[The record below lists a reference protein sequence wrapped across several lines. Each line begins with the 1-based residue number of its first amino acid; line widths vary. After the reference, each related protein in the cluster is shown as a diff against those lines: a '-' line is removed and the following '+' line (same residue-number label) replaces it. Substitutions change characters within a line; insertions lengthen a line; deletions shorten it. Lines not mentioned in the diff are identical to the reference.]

1 MDPLLPTLS
10 IVDTSVPQDR
20 QQCFLKASKDAKT
33 LASRNRC
40 FEWNTSQDKKTACEE
55 AKKRCQHIT
64 CAPSEVQYLGQLIL
78 NFGKYN
84 GQSFKWL
91 VENDVGYIKYVL
103 DLHIKERR
111 HQGRKEG
118 PGEYIKDLLLQYVQ
132 LFPQVS
138 CHLEVNVDRAIYGQ
152 GRFRSFT
159 FLEMWQWYS
168 LHKTLQADPQ
178 AGSAQEKKMAQEAF
192 CSVRQWLTM
201 KEEDISVKTLK
212 RFRQYI
218 LNKEKP
224 LEDRPLPAAAASS
237 SSSGSRGDGGWAD
250 DALLVE
256 ALSAFEA
263 QAVEDKGGLPKKP
276 LSFPERQGAGEAKRR
291 KRSCEDLSQKP
302 HSDSPLSAVSL
313 SFVHHN

>member
-40 FEWNTSQDKKTACEE
+40 FERNTSQDKKTACEE

-64 CAPSEVQYLGQLIL
+64 CAPSEVQYLGQLIP

-103 DLHIKERR
+103 DIHIKERR

-159 FLEMWQWYS
+159 FLEMRQLLYWRL
-168 LHKTLQADPQ
+168 LHQPHQ
-178 AGSAQEKKMAQEAF
+178 F
-192 CSVRQWLTM
+192 
-201 KEEDISVKTLK
+201 
-212 RFRQYI
+212 
-218 LNKEKP
+218 
-224 LEDRPLPAAAASS
+224 
-237 SSSGSRGDGGWAD
+237 
-250 DALLVE
+250 
-256 ALSAFEA
+256 
-263 QAVEDKGGLPKKP
+263 
-276 LSFPERQGAGEAKRR
+276 LSFLLHRLLHQPRQFLPWLLHR
-291 KRSCEDLSQKP
+291 LLHQP
-302 HSDSPLSAVSL
+302 HQFL
-313 SFVHHN
+313 SFLLHRLLHQPRQFLPRLLHWLLHQPCQFLPWLLHRLLY